1 MTSLMSLFDS
11 GKSKDK
17 YSDFVNK
24 NYRWNEK
31 DVDKGFKQG
40 VIECYQ
46 ALADNEEC
54 GLPRRFMVA
63 LENLRQ
69 RANLLITQADKGGG
83 IVVMNKVDYDNKM
96 LELLNDKDT
105 YKKMD
110 TGFAQREADKL
121 KKNARKILS
130 RSKKGKELLGL
141 LEEAPRPPTMRGLPK
156 IHKPDVPMRP
166 ITSGIGSAPHR
177 LAKRLAKPLSATL
190 GTISDAHLRNSA
202 DLIERLKLIDFKK
215 KKMVSFD
222 IKSLYTNVSIEGAM
236 NAMKRA
242 LTNISEDELPI
253 KKKDYI
259 ELVSLCVNF
268 GAFVFKEQEYVQ
280 HRGLAMGSP
289 LSAVMASL
297 YMETLEVDKFIRII
311 GRGSKWFRYVDDI
324 LVIMPEES
332 NINNKLRMLNDVNEH
347 IQFTVEMEMEGKLS
361 FLDTLIHREDS
372 SAKFSVYR
380 KPTNRDDFIHYLSR
394 HSTRTKTE
402 R

>member
-1 MTSLMSLFDS
+1 
-11 GKSKDK
+11 
-17 YSDFVNK
+17 
-24 NYRWNEK
+24 
-31 DVDKGFKQG
+31 
-40 VIECYQ
+40 
-46 ALADNEEC
+46 
-54 GLPRRFMVA
+54 
-63 LENLRQ
+63 
-69 RANLLITQADKGGG
+69 
-83 IVVMNKVDYDNKM
+83 
-96 LELLNDKDT
+96 
-105 YKKMD
+105 
-110 TGFAQREADKL
+110 
-121 KKNARKILS
+121 
-130 RSKKGKELLGL
+130 
-141 LEEAPRPPTMRGLPK
+141 
-156 IHKPDVPMRP
+156 
-166 ITSGIGSAPHR
+166 
-177 LAKRLAKPLSATL
+177 
-190 GTISDAHLRNSA
+190 
-202 DLIERLKLIDFKK
+202 
-215 KKMVSFD
+215 MVSFD

-268 GAFVFKEQEYVQ
+268 GAFVFKEQEYIQ

-347 IQFTVEMEMEGKLS
+347 IQFTVEMEMERKLP

-372 SAKFSVYR
+372 SAKLSVYR

-394 HSTRTKTE
+394 HSTRTKTATDLNE
-402 R
+402 SITVRDFWKVYHIYKTVMNISVALNKIQGTAMNVVWKQLCQQFVQDFKGFDEATNTKSLLTLSSELKMNIN

>member
-1 MTSLMSLFDS
+1 
-11 GKSKDK
+11 
-17 YSDFVNK
+17 
-24 NYRWNEK
+24 
-31 DVDKGFKQG
+31 
-40 VIECYQ
+40 
-46 ALADNEEC
+46 
-54 GLPRRFMVA
+54 
-63 LENLRQ
+63 
-69 RANLLITQADKGGG
+69 
-83 IVVMNKVDYDNKM
+83 
-96 LELLNDKDT
+96 
-105 YKKMD
+105 
-110 TGFAQREADKL
+110 
-121 KKNARKILS
+121 
-130 RSKKGKELLGL
+130 
-141 LEEAPRPPTMRGLPK
+141 
-156 IHKPDVPMRP
+156 
-166 ITSGIGSAPHR
+166 
-177 LAKRLAKPLSATL
+177 
-190 GTISDAHLRNSA
+190 
-202 DLIERLKLIDFKK
+202 
-215 KKMVSFD
+215 MVSFD

-347 IQFTVEMEMEGKLS
+347 IQFTVEMEMERKLP

-380 KPTNRDDFIHYLSR
+380 KPSNRDDFIHYLSR

>member
-1 MTSLMSLFDS
+1 MCLKFDS

-40 VIECYQ
+40 VIACYQ
-46 ALADNEEC
+46 PLADNEEC

-110 TGFAQREADKL
+110 TGFAQQEADKF
-121 KKNARKILS
+121 KKNARKILT

-156 IHKPDVPMRP
+156 IHKPAVPMRP

-236 NAMKRA
+236 NAVKRA
-242 LTNISEDELPI
+242 LTNISEEEIPI

-324 LVIMPEES
+324 LVIIPEES
-332 NINNKLRMLNDVNEH
+332 NINNN
-347 IQFTVEMEMEGKLS
+347 F
-361 FLDTLIHREDS
+361 
-372 SAKFSVYR
+372 AC
-380 KPTNRDDFIHYLSR
+380 
-394 HSTRTKTE
+394 
-402 R
+402 